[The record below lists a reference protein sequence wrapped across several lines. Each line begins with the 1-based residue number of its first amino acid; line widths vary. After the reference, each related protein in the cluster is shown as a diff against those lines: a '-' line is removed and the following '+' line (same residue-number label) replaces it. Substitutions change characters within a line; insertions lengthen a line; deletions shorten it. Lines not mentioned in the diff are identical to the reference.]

1 MLTGIFRKNK
11 GKRTAHE
18 SEGRSLSDRSRD
30 LVSITIKFDPK
41 LTSVLT
47 DEHAAIHLILDE
59 VLVLNKQGKYL
70 DARDHLTRFTTLF
83 VMHITKK
90 QARLYTFLELEFK
103 EADSIGPAIRAYRSK
118 MNLVNRE
125 VRGFLTTWTSM
136 DVATSNQD
144 FTLAVLRI
152 KKTLSYSNGQ
162 EEREVFTYYDNHK
175 EMIENGM
182 KNAHVL
188 NIANSNSENLFS
200 EMDISEG
207 GSISMHEE
215 VSLKSLAS
223 LELSLN
229 G

>member
-1 MLTGIFRKNK
+1 
-11 GKRTAHE
+11 
-18 SEGRSLSDRSRD
+18 
-30 LVSITIKFDPK
+30 VSITIKFDPK